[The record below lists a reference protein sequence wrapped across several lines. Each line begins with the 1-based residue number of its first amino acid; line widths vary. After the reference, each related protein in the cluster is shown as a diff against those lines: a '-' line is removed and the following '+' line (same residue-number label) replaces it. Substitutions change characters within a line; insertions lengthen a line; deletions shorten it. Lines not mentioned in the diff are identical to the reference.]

1 MKTPYYCFIGL
12 LLWLLVGCQGS
23 PQPSATAADAFPL
36 FPDYRD
42 VTIPVGIAPLNFQ
55 VLDPSLA
62 RAHVTV
68 RGTTRSLTVRARR
81 GLVAFPMRAW
91 HQLLADEAGHD
102 LTVAVEGM
110 DAWTIH
116 VSSLPLA
123 DYGLVYRL
131 IAPGYEV
138 YSHIGLYQRDLHNFH
153 EEAIVESTALP
164 GQCMGCH
171 TACRTD
177 AEQFMFH
184 LRGQHGATLVQQ
196 QGQRE
201 WLVTKTDSTMGNVA
215 YTYWHPSGRY
225 FVGSINPVRQ
235 SFWTGSEHLIEVFD
249 LASDVVVADGQTHEL
264 HLAPQLMTDARETA
278 PAFSADGRTI
288 FFGKAMS
295 STRLAD
301 VDSIRYNLCA
311 VSFDEHTG
319 LVGERI
325 DTLLHAE
332 SEGYSVS
339 WPRPSYDGRW
349 LMYCRADYGCFPV
362 NHREADLWLLDLAD
376 GSTRSLDEVNSDY
389 AESFHN
395 WSSDS
400 HWFVF
405 TSRRVDGLH
414 GHLYLASIDADGH
427 VTRPFLLPQR
437 NPLQCYRTGSY
448 SYNVPD
454 FTHAPITFSMRGVHR
469 EVFSDQ
475 RSHLTVHSSADEYR
489 IHGTINSD
497 AYEGVRI
504 FLVPLHDQSREV
516 VDSVEIHDRQF
527 TFRGTNH
534 WMAVVRL
541 DSRYRYG
548 TQELLVAT
556 EPGDIYVQVDSIS
569 TGGGTPQNDSLEV
582 WKGLTQ
588 EWQYGLSLLARE
600 AKEAASRGDT
610 VRVAAVRQRQAEA
623 TQRYKEATQRMA
635 TQLGEGI
642 LHDFLLQ
649 RYPLEKTE

>member
-1 MKTPYYCFIGL
+1 MKTPYYCFVGL
-12 LLWLLVGCQGS
+12 LLLLLVGCQGS
-23 PQPSATAADAFPL
+23 PYPSAMAADAFPL

-42 VTIPVGIAPLNFQ
+42 VTVPVGIAPLNFQ

-68 RGTTRSLTVRARR
+68 RGSTRALTVRARR
-81 GLVAFPMRAW
+81 GLVSFPMRAW
-91 HQLLADEAGHD
+91 HRLLADEAGRD

-116 VSSLPLA
+116 VSSFPLA

-184 LRGQHGATLVQQ
+184 LRGRHGATLVQQ

-249 LASDVVVADGQTHEL
+249 LASDVVVADRQTHEL

-376 GSTRSLDEVNSDY
+376 GSTHSLDEVNSDY

-395 WSSDS
+395 WSSTS
-400 HWFVF
+400 RWFVVA
-405 TSRRVDGLH
+405 SRRDNGLH
-414 GHLYLASIDADGH
+414 TRPYFAHISADGS
-427 VTRPFLLPQR
+427 VGKPFMLPQR
-437 NPLQCYRTGSY
+437 DPARFYAQRMRSF
-448 SYNVPD
+448 NVPD
-454 FTHAPITFSMRGVHR
+454 FTTAP
-469 EVFSDQ
+469 
-475 RSHLTVHSSADEYR
+475 
-489 IHGTINSD
+489 
-497 AYEGVRI
+497 
-504 FLVPLHDQSREV
+504 
-516 VDSVEIHDRQF
+516 
-527 TFRGTNH
+527 
-534 WMAVVRL
+534 VRL
-541 DSRYRYG
+541 DSRRAARLI
-548 TQELLVAT
+548 TSPDRRA
-556 EPGDIYVQVDSIS
+556 
-569 TGGGTPQNDSLEV
+569 
-582 WKGLTQ
+582 
-588 EWQYGLSLLARE
+588 LSFRW
-600 AKEAASRGDT
+600 SD
-610 VRVAAVRQRQAEA
+610 
-623 TQRYKEATQRMA
+623 
-635 TQLGEGI
+635 
-642 LHDFLLQ
+642 
-649 RYPLEKTE
+649 